1 VVIRILSRNRL
12 PAVANLLRGIRSN
25 HQQPQ
30 LLKAMKNSFRI
41 VLAGLMTTAL
51 VLAPAVGLA
60 QDKSKTPPAA
70 NAETK
75 PAPGARAIPFRGT
88 VTALDK
94 TAMTVT
100 VGERVFHIS
109 SETRLMKNTQPGTFA
124 DINIG
129 DNITGNYVKE
139 DDGKLTAK
147 MARFGPRPDKE
158 AGPGKKDKSAEKN
171 KVNGE

>member
-1 VVIRILSRNRL
+1 
-12 PAVANLLRGIRSN
+12 
-25 HQQPQ
+25 
-30 LLKAMKNSFRI
+30 MKNSFRI

-51 VLAPAVGLA
+51 VLVPAAGLA

-124 DINIG
+124 DINVG